1 MTATDLE
8 STAAT
13 RQFGVEGGSSILEN
27 DALDDN
33 ITEHR
38 YKIGP
43 DLAAFAGPGVVL
55 TGGDAI
61 TKTIHM
67 HDRDFVFG
75 DGSGSG
81 FRLTEMSVTV
91 TKMTHPS
98 TGRIYLSIFFNY
110 SKTSLGWRTGAGPGQ
125 TVGVPQGLYFR
136 NKDGGTIW
144 SWGFPADEIL
154 VRCGDN
160 QVFKSHH
167 IVSDIDLSWFEVWKK
182 VGHRFSGTL
191 YQC

>member
-43 DLAAFAGPGVVL
+43 DLAAFAGPG
-55 TGGDAI
+55 
-61 TKTIHM
+61 
-67 HDRDFVFG
+67 
-75 DGSGSG
+75 
-81 FRLTEMSVTV
+81 
-91 TKMTHPS
+91 
-98 TGRIYLSIFFNY
+98 
-110 SKTSLGWRTGAGPGQ
+110 Q

-167 IVSDIDLSWFEVWKK
+167 IVSDVDVSWFEVWKK